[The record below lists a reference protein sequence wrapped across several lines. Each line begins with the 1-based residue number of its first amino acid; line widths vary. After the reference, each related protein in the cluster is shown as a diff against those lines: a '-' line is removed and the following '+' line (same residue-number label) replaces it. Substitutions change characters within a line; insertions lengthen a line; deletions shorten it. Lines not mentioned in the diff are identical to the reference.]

1 MRRSQYLVPN
11 IKNLV
16 RLALLSLTLL
26 LLLAVS
32 AIAQEPT
39 PEPQVYVVEPGDTL
53 FQIAERF
60 GSTVEAIVAANDI
73 ANPSLINPGQ
83 ELIIPVAL
91 PDYLAPTQSSPNSRI
106 HPVRAGETL
115 ASLAF
120 RYGTTIWMLREVNE
134 LHPLG
139 LLWPG
144 QPLTIPPPTAPHT
157 GVPGFPTVS
166 AHPSPVVQGQTML
179 LEVEGDGELDLSGSF
194 LEQDLLFVAEEGRY
208 WALAG
213 VDSLTPP
220 GEYLLALEVTEAES
234 GDLLTMQET
243 FTVAE
248 GTFTTYN
255 VVVPADRT
263 NLLDPALV
271 EAERRKVNAVFAGV
285 SNERLWDGLFS
296 YPLEGDLRTT
306 AAFGQRRSYGG
317 GPVTSYHAGH
327 DLGADGGTPVLA
339 PITATVALAEPLEVR
354 GNVVILDHGLG
365 VFTGFWHL
373 SRIDVA
379 EGQRVGQGKVVAL
392 VGSTGLSTGP
402 HLHWEMRVLG
412 VPVDPFQWTQQ
423 EFPPPTIQSQ
433 VPITGTRSPI
443 LDPQAPIQDDG

>member
-1 MRRSQYLVPN
+1 MRRSQYPIPN
-11 IKNLV
+11 LKNLV
-16 RLALLSLTLL
+16 RLALLALTLL

-73 ANPSLINPGQ
+73 ENPSLINPGQ
-83 ELIIPVAL
+83 ELIIPVVPL
-91 PDYLAPTQSSPNSRI
+91 DYLAPTQASPNTRM
-106 HPVRAGETL
+106 HYVRAGETL

-120 RYGTTIWMLREVNE
+120 RYGTTIWTLREVND

-144 QPLTIPPPTAPHT
+144 QPLAIPTPTAPHT
-157 GVPGFPTVS
+157 GVPSFPEIS
-166 AHPSPVVQGQTML
+166 AFPAPVVQGQTML
-179 LEVEGDGELDLSGSF
+179 LEVKGDGELDLSGSF
-194 LEQDLLFVAEEGRY
+194 LERDLLFFEEEGRY

-213 VDSLTPP
+213 VDALTPS
-220 GEYLLALEVTEAES
+220 GGYHLALDITEAES
-234 GDLLTMQET
+234 GDLLTMQEI
-243 FTVAE
+243 FTITE
-248 GTFTTYN
+248 GSFTTYN
-255 VVVPADRT
+255 VIVPADRT

-285 SNERLWDGLFS
+285 SNARLWDGLFG

-306 AAFGQRRSYGG
+306 AGFGQRRSYGG

-339 PITATVALAEPLEVR
+339 PMTATVALAEPLQVR

-373 SRIDVA
+373 SRIDVT
-379 EGQRVGQGKVVAL
+379 EGQRVGQGEVVAL

-412 VPVDPFQWTQQ
+412 VPVDPFQWTQH

-433 VPITGTRSPI
+433 VPITGTRAPF